1 MNRIVRRALLAAIC
15 GSWLATA
22 HAESDHE
29 GHGHGRGGWRSDHG
43 GFWSVP
49 EFDPAAAGAIA
60 VVVGFGA
67 VIVARRR
74 KP

>member
-1 MNRIVRRALLAAIC
+1 MNRIVRGSLLAAIC
-15 GSWLATA
+15 GSWIATA
-22 HAESDHE
+22 HVASAGEEH
-29 GHGHGRGGWRSDHG
+29 HGRRHDRGDLDGI
-43 GFWSVP
+43 FSVP

-60 VVVGFGA
+60 VVVGLGA